1 MAQDSV
7 RIFLSYTRKDQEQV
21 EWLHQRLC
29 EAGFRPWMDTKDLLP
44 GQKFEYHIKKAIRQ
58 SDFFLACLSNNS
70 VNRRGVIQREIKEAL
85 DVLQEKLESDIYLIP
100 VRLEACEVP
109 ESLREFHWAN
119 LYEND
124 GLNKLVQAIQ
134 TGIANQN
141 ATTDHEEAGQVKS
154 ITEDPVSQRAHQQHR
169 EEEDLEAEYDLL
181 SEKISRLRKARIIE
195 TDEATR
201 FKLDKQIEEAEQERE
216 KIERQLEK
224 LLQSTPRKPQ
234 LKVKKEEKRKTAN
247 ETCAVH
253 TFETVAVD
261 AKGKVVKRIKCE
273 AEQQSADLG
282 NGVTLEMVRIPSGT
296 FWMGQTD
303 AEKEYLLKTLQ
314 KDYDNWY
321 KNELPRHEVRVA
333 EFWIGK
339 YPVTQAQWKAVMGE
353 NPSNFKGANRPVE
366 NVSWNDVQEFLQKL
380 NGTLK
385 KNGKNPP
392 LPLPGGETLHN
403 PLLGGAGVGGE
414 FRLPSEAE
422 WEYACRAGTTT
433 PFYFGETLT
442 PDLANYNGNYTYA
455 SGPKG
460 KFREQTTEVGSFP
473 PNAFGLYDMHGNVW
487 EWCADPWHENYEGAP
502 IDGSVWE
509 EGGDINL
516 RLLRGGSFWIV
527 REGPALRQPC
537 QVQAWLPELQRGV
550 SSGAGGVR
558 AVNVLNAGF
567 LNSGF

>member
-100 VRLEACEVP
+100 VRLEECDVP

-119 LYEND
+119 LYEEH
-124 GLNKLVQAIQ
+124 GLTRLLQAIQ
-134 TGIANQN
+134 SGISDQR
-141 ATTDHEEAGQVKS
+141 ATTAHEEVGRVKS
-154 ITEDPVSQRAHQQHR
+154 ITSDAKGQKFQ
-169 EEEDLEAEYDLL
+169 
-181 SEKISRLRKARIIE
+181 
-195 TDEATR
+195 
-201 FKLDKQIEEAEQERE
+201 
-216 KIERQLEK
+216 
-224 LLQSTPRKPQ
+224 
-234 LKVKKEEKRKTAN
+234 
-247 ETCAVH
+247 
-253 TFETVAVD
+253 FETVTVD
-261 AKGKVVKRIKCE
+261 AKGQIVKRTQAE
-273 AEQQSADLG
+273 AEQQRADLG
-282 NGVTLEMVRIPSGT
+282 NGINLEMVLIPGGT
-296 FWMGQTD
+296 FMMGQTD
-303 AEKEYLLKTLQ
+303 AEKQELIKLVGKEKY
-314 KDYDNWY
+314 KDWY
-321 KNELPRHEVRVA
+321 RYELPRHEVRIQ
-333 EFWIGK
+333 EFWMGK
-339 YPVTQAQWKAVMGE
+339 YSVTQAQWEVVMGE
-353 NPSNFKGANRPVE
+353 NPSHFKGAKRPVE

-516 RLLRGGSFWIV
+516 RLLRGGRTGTF
-527 REGPALRQPC
+527 RGPCAAPTVTGSGVATGTASGGFVWCGRRPGSKCSECWMSDFGVLRGR
-537 QVQAWLPELQRGV
+537 VQRGGL
-550 SSGAGGVR
+550 SPSLVR
-558 AVNVLNAGF
+558 AKF
-567 LNSGF
+567 